1 RGLARRPDLPEN
13 GPERAEP
20 AADLPDPG
28 LAGGHPADD
37 DVVDPHLQG
46 ALGDEADVE
55 IGAIAGVE
63 VEPVEL
69 PALADAGDLDARLV
83 PRDRAAIRAQPQVAI
98 VIHALHLRPEPHVVA
113 GARVDADPLR
123 ERRVDLG
130 LLVAA
135 MLDEKREPSAGA
147 VLGRIGAPV
156 GDRELP
162 RLRVPRGEILMQT
175 RRATIGRKV
184 LEPAGAP

>member
-46 ALGDEADVE
+46 ALGHEADVQ

-83 PRDRAAIRAQPQVAI
+83 PCDGAAVRAQPQVA
-98 VIHALHLRPEPHVVA
+98 VVVHALDLRPEPHVVA
-113 GARVDADPLR
+113 GTLLDADPLR
-123 ERRVDLG
+123 ERRIHFG
-130 LLVAA
+130 L
-135 MLDEKREPSAGA
+135 
-147 VLGRIGAPV
+147 
-156 GDRELP
+156 
-162 RLRVPRGEILMQT
+162 
-175 RRATIGRKV
+175 
-184 LEPAGAP
+184 